1 MKSSK
6 VTLITTVL
14 NEEQSVRAF
23 IDSIFSQTLVPDE
36 VIIVDGGST
45 DKTLVMIKEKINSYK
60 NKLNIKVL
68 IKKGNRSVGRNE
80 AIKNSLSEIILCTDS
95 GCVLDKN
102 WVKEISKQFRNKD
115 TEVVAGY
122 YKGKASTVFE
132 KCLVPYVLVMS
143 DKVSPAEFLPA
154 TRSMAFRKSVW
165 KKNGKFDEKLSHN
178 EDYVFASKL
187 KENNV
192 KIVFVKKAIVNW
204 IPKGN
209 LLQAFTMFLRFA
221 FGDSES
227 AILRD
232 KVLLISTRYTL
243 YLYLIILTFLLKS
256 LLLLIFLIFLPV
268 LYLMWSINKNYRY
281 IKNVKAFFILP
292 VLQITSDLAVLMGTS
307 LGYIKYLFKVDYK
320 TMLKENIT
328 LITLLIIYVITM
340 LFVIKSGIPNQ
351 NHPFPYQMD
360 EWHQLQAVRS
370 VFRFGTPNIEGS
382 ANGSMFHFFVSGIL
396 LVPFYLL
403 KIIDP
408 FIIKSAVDSLYEQEK
423 LFIVLRL
430 ITLFFGV
437 LTLVVVS
444 KIARLLKVNYSLAV
458 LLFFVT
464 PVWLSLSNFFKY
476 DIALV
481 FWIVLSLYFLIKYY
495 FSPTQKDFILGS
507 FFAGIAFSVKVTG
520 VALLPIIIL
529 AYFLF
534 TPNFNKKYFVLFSGL
549 TVFAIISVFFGIPDL
564 IFGGK
569 SLYRYLY
576 ENLILLPNQTATNI
590 KLNDSLFNIT
600 FFHKMPIIF
609 GHMFFYFSIF
619 SAFFLLASSFRNFVK
634 KNYINLNLKIF
645 LFISLAVF
653 IVSLSSLNIGISA
666 NRALVLLPFIVII
679 NLLAFNDIYSFI
691 KNNLTFKKIILG
703 LFFLLFSIQIF
714 ESYLWVALKVST
726 LPQEASSKWIIKN
739 IPKHTN
745 IGLENVPIYQFEP
758 DYILKDFY
766 YQQYD
771 SNYKNYYNY
780 HIVDTYS
787 KNLPEYIIL
796 SNVNYEQKYYK
807 FSNKNNLVARL
818 KKEKYHK
825 IAYFTWEFSLY
836 GIFDN
841 YFYYPFL
848 GLYAYPEGIS
858 VYKK

>member
-6 VTLITTVL
+6 VTLITTVF
-14 NEEQSVRAF
+14 NEEQSIGAF
-23 IDSIFSQTLVPDE
+23 IDSIFSQTVLPDE
-36 VIIVDGGST
+36 IIIVDGGSA
-45 DKTLVMIKEKINSYK
+45 DKTLARIKEKIRSYK
-60 NKLNIKVL
+60 NQLNFKVL

-80 AIKNSLSEIILCTDS
+80 AINKSRNEIIAISDACCIIDKKWVQEITDPF
-95 GCVLDKN
+95 KN
-102 WVKEISKQFRNKD
+102 KKID
-115 TEVVAGY
+115 VVAGY
-122 YKGKASTVFE
+122 YKGIHSNIFQKS
-132 KCLVPYVLVMS
+132 LIPYVLVMQ
-143 DKVSPAEFLPA
+143 DKINDKEFLPA
-154 TRSMAFRKSVW
+154 TRSMALRKSVW
-165 KKNGKFDEKLSHN
+165 KKIGGFDETLSHN
-178 EDYVFASKL
+178 EDYAFANKL
-187 KENNV
+187 KANNT
-192 KIVFVKKAIVNW
+192 KMMFVKDAISNW
-204 IPKGN
+204 VPRKN
-209 LLQAFTMFLRFA
+209 LRDAFIMFFRFA
-221 FGDSES
+221 YGDVES
-227 AILRD
+227 GVIRD
-232 KVLLISTRYTL
+232 RVLLIFTRYTF

-256 LLLLIFLIFLPV
+256 LLLLILLIFSPV

-307 LGYIKYLFKVDYK
+307 FGLIKYLFKVDYK
-320 TMLKENIT
+320 TVLKENIT

-340 LFVIKSGIPNQ
+340 LLVIRSGIPNQ
-351 NHPFPYQMD
+351 NHPFSYQMD

-370 VFRFGTPNIEGS
+370 VFWFGTPNIEGS
-382 ANGSMFHFFVSGIL
+382 ANGSMFQFFVSGIL

-408 FIIKSAVDSLYEQEK
+408 FIVKSAVDSLYEQEK
-423 LFIVLRL
+423 LFVVLRL

-495 FSPTQKDFILGS
+495 FSPTQKNFILGS

-520 VALLPIIIL
+520 VTLLPIIIL

-766 YQQYD
+766 NQQYD

-848 GLYAYPEGIS
+848 GLYAYPEDIS